1 MCRGSVGGMKR
12 KFSLDDFLEAVF
24 CASVVILFVSL
35 AICGIVLS
43 LSLLHYALFVGFDFC

>member
-1 MCRGSVGGMKR
+1 MKR